1 MSAGYGRG
9 YYGKEQLARPPRR
22 RGSGWVKI
30 ALVVGAGAVIWLL
43 WPRKAAALVPGRD
56 GAAPGPLPP
65 PSLPPAQEGPLALA
79 QEGQLAQASAPPPSP
94 ALPAPVGQVAPTQ
107 VAPVAPVVPLRSL
120 AAPVHLPG
128 LPAPSEPAR
137 GLASAREYEDA
148 VVASARQLQD
158 SGAKVVL
165 APHFAHLTPRLRS

>member
-9 YYGKEQLARPPRR
+9 YYGKEQLANPPRR

-30 ALVVGAGAVIWLL
+30 ALVVGAGAVIWLM
-43 WPRKAAALVPGRD
+43 WPRKTVPVPGRAD
-56 GAAPGPLPP
+56 VGPDPLP
-65 PSLPPAQEGPLALA
+65 PSLPPPQEGLFV
-79 QEGQLAQASAPPPSP
+79 QEGQLAQASVLPPPPLPP
-94 ALPAPVGQVAPTQ
+94 A
-107 VAPVAPVVPLRSL
+107 APVAQVTPLRSL
-120 AAPVHLPG
+120 AAPVA

-137 GLASAREYEDA
+137 SLASAREYEDA